1 MSCLRRSLSCPVEST
16 MRKTIFFLPFLLV
29 LLMPTISR
37 GQEREKIL
45 SPHTF
50 RNAKNETLPYR
61 LFVPQNY
68 DRKKKYPLVV
78 YLHGGGGVGDDN
90 LKQIKGGNGSL
101 IDFFTQSETQTRYPA
116 LVVAPQSNGDGWIER
131 PLDRPSPTRQLKLV
145 GELIDE
151 LRRTYSIDGKRLYVA
166 GQSLGGFGTFA
177 IVAEFPKLFAAGV
190 PLCGGADESKV
201 LSIIKT
207 PLWVFHGEKDEAV
220 PVDSSRRIVAAI
232 RKAKGPVKYTEYAGE
247 GHNIWLRVVKE
258 PELLSWLFA
267 QHR

>member
-1 MSCLRRSLSCPVEST
+1 MLPTFKLYLII
-16 MRKTIFFLPFLLV
+16 IFAMLV
-29 LLMPTISR
+29 PGAGLA
-37 GQEREKIL
+37 QERGKIL
-45 SPHTF
+45 SPYIF
-50 RNAKNETLPYR
+50 KNAKGETLPYR

-90 LKQIKGGNGSL
+90 LKQIQGGNGYL
-101 IDFFTQSETQTRYPA
+101 IDFFTQAEAQTHHPA
-116 LVVAPQSNGDGWIER
+116 FVVAPQSAGDGWIER
-131 PLDRPSPTRQLKLV
+131 PFLKPSAARQLRLV
-145 GELIDE
+145 VDLIDD
-151 LRRTYSIDGKRLYVA
+151 LRRSYSIDDSRLYVA

-207 PLWVFHGEKDEAV
+207 PLWVFHGEKDAAV
-220 PVDSSRRIVAAI
+220 PVDFSRRIVAAI
-232 RKAKGPVKYTEYAGE
+232 KKAGGNVKYTEYPGA
-247 GHNIWLRVVKE
+247 GHNIWLKVVKE
-258 PELLSWLFA
+258 PELLSWLYA

>member
-1 MSCLRRSLSCPVEST
+1 
-16 MRKTIFFLPFLLV
+16 MRKLACYVLFAIALLV
-29 LLMPTISR
+29 PKITQA
-37 GQEREKIL
+37 QEREKIF
-45 SPHTF
+45 SPNTF
-50 RNAKNETLPYR
+50 RNAKGETLPYR

-68 DRKKKYPLVV
+68 DRKKKYRLVV

-90 LKQIKGGNGSL
+90 LKQINGGNGYL
-101 IDFFTQSETQTRYPA
+101 IDFFTRAETQARYPA
-116 LVVAPQSNGDGWIER
+116 FVVAPQSNGDGWIETPR
-131 PLDRPSPTRQLKLV
+131 IPPNPTRQLKLV
-145 GELIDE
+145 VELIDE
-151 LRRTYSIDGKRLYVA
+151 LRRTYSIDGSRLYVA

-177 IVAEFPKLFAAGV
+177 IVAEFPQLFAAGV

-220 PVDSSRRIVAAI
+220 PVDFSRRIVAAMK
-232 RKAKGPVKYTEYAGE
+232 KAGVSVKYTEYSGA
-247 GHNIWLRVVKE
+247 GHNIWLSVVKE

>member
-1 MSCLRRSLSCPVEST
+1 
-16 MRKTIFFLPFLLV
+16 MRKTIFLSFLLA
-29 LLMPTISR
+29 LLVPTISWA
-37 GQEREKIL
+37 QERERTL

-50 RNAKNETLPYR
+50 RNAQGETLPYR

-90 LKQIKGGNGSL
+90 LKQIQGGNGYL
-101 IDFFTQSETQTRYPA
+101 IDFFTQAESQTRYPA
-116 LVVAPQSNGDGWIER
+116 FVVAPQSNGDGWIER
-131 PLDRPSPTRQLKLV
+131 PLVNSNPTRQLKLV
-145 GELIDE
+145 VELIDE
-151 LRRTYSIDGKRLYVA
+151 LRRTYSIDQSRMYVA

-177 IVAEFPKLFAAGV
+177 IVAEFPQLFAAGV
-190 PLCGGADESKV
+190 PLCGGADESRV

-220 PVDSSRRIVAAI
+220 PVDWSRRIVAAI
-232 RKAKGPVKYTEYAGE
+232 KKAGGSVKYTEYPGA
-247 GHNIWLRVVKE
+247 GHNIWLKVVKE

>member
-1 MSCLRRSLSCPVEST
+1 
-16 MRKTIFFLPFLLV
+16 MRKTGFYLPFLLA
-29 LLMPTISR
+29 LLVPTISR
-37 GQEREKIL
+37 AQEREKIL
-45 SPHTF
+45 SPHIF
-50 RNAKNETLPYR
+50 KNTKSETLPYR

-78 YLHGGGGVGDDN
+78 YLHGSGGVGDDN
-90 LKQIKGGNGSL
+90 LKQIQGGNGYL
-101 IDFFTQSETQTRYPA
+101 IDFFTQAKSQTRYPA
-116 LVVAPQSNGDGWIER
+116 FVVAPQSAGDGWIGSDISK
-131 PLDRPSPTRQLKLV
+131 PAPTRQLRLV
-145 GELIDE
+145 VDLIGD
-151 LRRTYSIDGKRLYVA
+151 LQRSYSIDGSRLYVA

-177 IVAEFPKLFAAGV
+177 IVSEFPQLFAAGV

-232 RKAKGPVKYTEYAGE
+232 KKAGGNVKYTEYRGE
-247 GHNIWLRVVKE
+247 GHNIWLKVVKE

-267 QHR
+267 QHK

>member
-1 MSCLRRSLSCPVEST
+1 
-16 MRKTIFFLPFLLV
+16 MRKTIFFFLFLLA
-29 LLMPTISR
+29 LLAPAIVSA
-37 GQEREKIL
+37 QVREKIL

-50 RNAKNETLPYR
+50 KNAKGETLPYR

-68 DRKKKYPLVV
+68 DGKKKYPLVV

-90 LKQIKGGNGSL
+90 LLQIQGGNGYL

-116 LVVAPQSNGDGWIER
+116 FVVAPQSSGDGWIER
-131 PLDRPSPTRQLKLV
+131 PLINPSPTRQLKMV
-145 GELIDE
+145 VELIDE
-151 LRRTYSIDGKRLYVA
+151 LRRTYSIDGDRLYVT

-201 LSIIKT
+201 LSISKT

-220 PVDSSRRIVAAI
+220 PVDLSRRIVGAI
-232 RKAKGPVKYTEYAGE
+232 KKAGADVKYTEYASA
-247 GHNIWLRVVKE
+247 GHNIWLKVVNE

-267 QHR
+267 QHK

>member
-1 MSCLRRSLSCPVEST
+1 
-16 MRKTIFFLPFLLV
+16 MRKLNFYLLFI
-29 LLMPTISR
+29 LALIPTTFWA
-37 GQEREKIL
+37 QERERIL
-45 SPHTF
+45 SPHVF
-50 RNAKNETLPYR
+50 KNAKGETLPYR

-90 LKQIKGGNGSL
+90 LKQIQGGNGYL

-116 LVVAPQSNGDGWIER
+116 LVVAPQSNGDGWIGR
-131 PLDRPSPTRQLKLV
+131 PLANPSPTRQLKLV
-145 GELIDE
+145 VELIEE
-151 LRRTYSIDGKRLYVA
+151 LRRTYTIDRSRLYVA

-177 IVAEFPKLFAAGV
+177 IVSEFPKLFAAGV

-207 PLWVFHGEKDEAV
+207 PLWIFHGEQDEAV
-220 PVDSSRRIVAAI
+220 PVDYSRRITAAI
-232 RKAKGPVKYTEYAGE
+232 KKAGGSVKYTEYPGA
-247 GHNIWLRVVKE
+247 GHNIWLKVVKE

-267 QHR
+267 QHK

>member
-1 MSCLRRSLSCPVEST
+1 
-16 MRKTIFFLPFLLV
+16 MRKISFYFPFLLALIV
-29 LLMPTISR
+29 PAISW

-45 SPHTF
+45 SPHIF
-50 RNAKNETLPYR
+50 KNAKNETLPYR

-90 LKQIKGGNGSL
+90 LKQIQGGNGYL
-101 IDFFTQSETQTRYPA
+101 IDFFTQAESQTPYPA
-116 LVVAPQSNGDGWIER
+116 FVVAPQSAGDGWIESALTH
-131 PLDRPSPTRQLKLV
+131 PNSTRQLKLV
-145 GELIDE
+145 VELIDE
-151 LRRTYSIDGKRLYVA
+151 LRRTYSIDGSRLYVA
-166 GQSLGGFGTFA
+166 GQSLGGFGAFA
-177 IVAEFPKLFAAGV
+177 IVSEFPKLFAAGV

-220 PVDSSRRIVAAI
+220 PVESSRRIVAAI
-232 RKAKGPVKYTEYAGE
+232 KKAGGNVKYTEYAGD
-247 GHNIWLRVVKE
+247 GHNIWPKVVKE

-267 QHR
+267 QHK

>member
-1 MSCLRRSLSCPVEST
+1 
-16 MRKTIFFLPFLLV
+16 MRQTRFYLPLLLV
-29 LLMPTISR
+29 LLVPAISR
-37 GQEREKIL
+37 AQEREKIL

-50 RNAKNETLPYR
+50 RNAKSETLPYR

-68 DRKKKYPLVV
+68 DRTKKYPLVV

-90 LKQIKGGNGSL
+90 LKQIQGGNGYL
-101 IDFFTQSETQTRYPA
+101 IDFFTQAESQTHYPA
-116 LVVAPQSNGDGWIER
+116 FVVAPQSEGDGWVEHALSK
-131 PLDRPSPTRQLKLV
+131 PAPTRQLRLV
-145 GELIDE
+145 VDLISD
-151 LRRTYSIDGKRLYVA
+151 LQGSYSIDGSRLYVA

-201 LSIIKT
+201 LSIVKT
-207 PLWVFHGEKDEAV
+207 PLWVFHGDQDEAV

-232 RKAKGPVKYTEYAGE
+232 KKAKGRVKYTEYPGE
-247 GHNIWLRVVKE
+247 GHNIWLKVVKE

-267 QHR
+267 QHK